1 MRRLTEKTAPLNRF
15 HLVSDSLYVDVSRFG
30 IIPQF
35 RHVCDNV
42 PAECTTVEAA
52 VKWHHD
58 QRDRRDELYRI
69 TKMIIRN
76 GEVSGRFKVSAG
88 LVDMLIDITM
98 KGETVVY
105 SCWGTSLQD
114 SCPLDNM
121 EVEFP
126 QWLEKCRQ
134 QMTAHAMAVMQKLD
148 RATDVCAIPLDV
160 LKPVHRPPGQYH
172 RFDHPAAPPPPD
184 GHDTWLNCSGHTLQA
199 AAAMNGPT
207 EQDRDNDR

>member
-1 MRRLTEKTAPLNRF
+1 MRRLTEKTAPLSRF
-15 HLVSDSLYVDVSRFG
+15 HLMGDSLYLDVSRFG
-30 IIPQF
+30 IFPEL
-35 RHVCDNV
+35 RHVRDHV
-42 PAECTTVEAA
+42 PETCTTTEDA
-52 VKWHHD
+52 VKWHRD
-58 QRDRRDELYRI
+58 EIDRRNELYRI

-88 LVDMLIDITM
+88 LVDILIDITM

-126 QWLEKCRQ
+126 QWLEKCRE
-134 QMTAHAMAVMQKLD
+134 QMTAHAVAVMRKLD
-148 RATDVCAIPLDV
+148 RATEVCAIPLDV
-160 LKPVHRPPGQYH
+160 LKPVRPAPSQYH
-172 RFDHPAAPPPPD
+172 RFDRPAAPPPPE
-184 GHDTWLNCSGHTLQA
+184 GHDTWLNCSGHTLKA
-199 AAAMNGPT
+199 AAAMNGPI